1 MSKLHRRI
9 TTQASAHLQ
18 AMGEYHPWGT
28 ADTPAVMP
36 AHNTTW
42 TPVGAVFEQL
52 HVIIAADGSPIYAGG
67 RYNPVGVYPAGR
79 P

>member
-1 MSKLHRRI
+1 MTKLHRRI
-9 TTQASAHLQ
+9 TSQAGAHRA

-42 TPVGAVFEQL
+42 TPVGAVFEQA
-52 HVIIAADGSPIYAGG
+52 HVIIAADGSPIYGG
-67 RYNPVGVYPAGR
+67 ARTNAIAVHPAGR